1 MKNLKNLTKIFEGLD
16 IPFEEVETK
25 EGFWL
30 TIRCGLE
37 AFIQPTGWDWKYGEA
52 AYTVS
57 LYNKKGEVL
66 ASRQYLPSEIHEE
79 VIGNY
84 YGWHL
89 M

>member
-1 MKNLKNLTKIFEGLD
+1 MKNLIFLTKFFEGLD

-30 TIRCGLE
+30 AIKCGLE

-52 AYTVS
+52 AYNVS

-66 ASRQYLPSEIHEE
+66 ATRKYLPCETHEE

-89 M
+89 V

>member
-1 MKNLKNLTKIFEGLD
+1 MKILKNITKKFEGLD
-16 IPFEEVETK
+16 IPFEEVEEK
-25 EGFWL
+25 GGFWL
-30 TIRCGLE
+30 TVKCGLE
-37 AFIQPTGWDWKYGEA
+37 AFINPTGWDWKYGEA

-57 LYNKKGEVL
+57 LVNKKGEVL
-66 ASRQYLPSEIHEE
+66 ASRQYLPCESHEE